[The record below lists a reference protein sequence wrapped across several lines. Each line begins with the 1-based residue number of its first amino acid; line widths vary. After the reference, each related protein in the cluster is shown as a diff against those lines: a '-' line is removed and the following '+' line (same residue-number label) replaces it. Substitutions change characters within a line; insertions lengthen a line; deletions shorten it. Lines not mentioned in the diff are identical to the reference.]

1 MNPTAIYSKSGKGVQ
16 EASGKTSHLARAD
29 RAVLSAIDGR
39 LTVKEVAERVG
50 RSFDA
55 KFEQLVQKLDS
66 EGFIRQVSSGSA
78 AMAAPPARPASG
90 AAKPGGKPSGEDLDF
105 TVIMPAPVL
114 KPAPPPAA
122 PAAAIGGEAAAKAQ
136 AAAFAK
142 AREEAEIKA
151 QKERDRLKAE
161 AEAKFR
167 AEQETKLRSE
177 AEVRAKEEA
186 AARIKAEAEAKIK
199 AAREAAV
206 RAAAEAKAQ
215 AEAERQAREAAER
228 KAREEAERVRREAE
242 ELRQRLEAERKA
254 REEAER
260 KAREEAER
268 ARREA
273 EERARREAEE
283 KARREAEELR
293 QRLEAERQAREAAE
307 RKAREEAERARKE
320 AEEKARREA
329 EALRQRL
336 EAEHQAREA
345 AERKAREEADRAR
358 KEAEEQ
364 ARQEA
369 EQARREAEELRGRL
383 EAERR
388 EREQEDARRAQERE
402 REEGERKERQAREA
416 EQARAKAAAARP
428 RTGDKFADS
437 LMDDLDSFTQ
447 RDEDER
453 KEKEA
458 AERKAKEETQLRA
471 KQEAERQAR
480 EEKER
485 AERERQERAEREV
498 EDRKRKEE
506 ESRKAREREEEVRR
520 EREEK
525 ERAEREAEERRR
537 RREARAKTES
547 AGEDED
553 DLVVSEDDL
562 DMDDVK
568 QDQAVLTE
576 DARRAAKE
584 REKREKEA
592 RREAKREAA
601 RRAKEEKRKEK
612 AQERPAA
619 VAPAYQ
625 PIRRRRSWGK
635 PIAITLFLVLAA
647 GIGALHVMP
656 IATAEYEQAASQA
669 LGRPVTIGAARL
681 SLYSGVQLNL
691 SNVSVGEVKVPAV
704 RAFPAIGSLF
714 GPQKSF
720 SRLELEGA
728 TLPQQALGA
737 LFGARIRA
745 ENFAVERIYAK
756 GLKLTGPV
764 KLPALDAELAF
775 GSDGSITSTTVRG
788 PEGLQG
794 KIVPNGKGVD
804 FDIVANSFAVPIF
817 PDVWLSGFAMKGSAT
832 PEGMQIREWGGGSL
846 DGGISGTASVRWG
859 SNWVIDGVVTV
870 RGINAAVFAPA
881 LLSEGHAEGT
891 AKFFLNDPDPM
902 NFLSR
907 GRLEGN
913 FSVHKGV
920 LGSFD
925 LSRAIQTG
933 GRQAGG
939 RTPFTGMNGHGV
951 FDRGAVAL
959 RNVSFGA
966 GAMNAGASADIGADG
981 KLSGRI
987 VADVSTSS
995 QTLRATLNLGGTVRD
1010 PQVKH

>member
-39 LTVKEVAERVG
+39 LTVTEVAERVG
-50 RSFDA
+50 RPYDGR
-55 KFEQLVQKLDS
+55 FEQLLQKLEGD
-66 EGFIRQVSSGSA
+66 GFIRQVTSGTAQA
-78 AMAAPPARPASG
+78 ASPVRPAAAAPKPPA
-90 AAKPGGKPSGEDLDF
+90 GGKPSGAPGEDLDF
-105 TVIMPAPVL
+105 TVIMPAPIVR
-114 KPAPPPAA
+114 PAPPP
-122 PAAAIGGEAAAKAQ
+122 PPPPVGAIGGEAAAKAQ
-136 AAAFAK
+136 ASAFAK

-167 AEQETKLRSE
+167 AEQEEKLRSD

-186 AARIKAEAEAKIK
+186 AARVKAEAEAKVK

-215 AEAERQAREAAER
+215 AEAERKAREEAER
-228 KAREEAERVRREAE
+228 KAREEAERVRKEAE

-268 ARREA
+268 ARK
-273 EERARREAEE
+273 EAEE

-307 RKAREEAERARKE
+307 RKAKEEAERAHKE
-320 AEEKARREA
+320 AEAK
-329 EALRQRL
+329 
-336 EAEHQAREA
+336 
-345 AERKAREEADRAR
+345 
-358 KEAEEQ
+358 

-369 EQARREAEELRGRL
+369 EQARREAEALRERL

-388 EREQEDARRAQERE
+388 EREKEDERREAE
-402 REEGERKERQAREA
+402 AREA
-416 EQARAKAAAARP
+416 EKARAKAAAAPARAS
-428 RTGDKFADS
+428 TGDKFADS

-447 RDEDER
+447 RDEDGR
-453 KEKEA
+453 KEREA
-458 AERKAKEETQLRA
+458 AERKAKEEAQLRA

-480 EEKER
+480 EDEE
-485 AERERQERAEREV
+485 
-498 EDRKRKEE
+498 RKRKEE
-506 ESRKAREREEEVRR
+506 EARKAREREEEARRAREEEKREEERR

-547 AGEDED
+547 AGEED
-553 DLVVSEDDL
+553 DIVVSEDDL

-568 QDQAVLTE
+568 QDQAVLTK

-612 AQERPAA
+612 ERPVAAA
-619 VAPAYQ
+619 VAPAYR
-625 PIRRRRSWGK
+625 PIRRRRSWGR
-635 PIAITLFLVLAA
+635 PIAMTLFLALAA

-656 IATAEYEQAASQA
+656 ISTAEYEQAASQA
-669 LGRPVTIGAARL
+669 LGRPVTIGSAKL
-681 SLYSGVQLNL
+681 SLYSGLQLNF
-691 SNVSVGEVKVPAV
+691 SNVSVGGLKVPSV
-704 RAFPAIGSLF
+704 RAYPDVGSLF

-728 TLPQQALGA
+728 TLPQQALAA
-737 LFGARIRA
+737 LFDARIKGA
-745 ENFAVERIYAK
+745 NFSVQRIHAK

-764 KLPALDAELAF
+764 KLPTLEAELAV
-775 GSDGSITSTTVRG
+775 GADGSVTSTTVRG
-788 PEGLQG
+788 AEGLQG
-794 KIVPNGKGVD
+794 KIVPNGRGLD
-804 FDIVANSFAVPIF
+804 FDVVANSFPLPIF

-832 PEGMQIREWGGGSL
+832 REGMQIREWGGASL
-846 DGGISGTASVRWG
+846 DGGVSGTANVRWG
-859 SNWVIDGVVTV
+859 SNWIMDGVVTV

-881 LLSEGHAEGT
+881 LLSEGKAEGT
-891 AKFFLNDPDPM
+891 AKFSFNDPDPM
-902 NFLSR
+902 NFLGR
-907 GRLEGN
+907 GRLEGT

-966 GAMNAGASADIGADG
+966 GAMNAGASADISADG